1 MIMVIKKSLINY
13 ALEHAQDAHLKEL
26 EKYVQEDSALLFSD
40 DDLFEISAFL
50 SENKSPAKARI
61 GQLAPEDISID
72 AGPTE
77 LIPGPD
83 ISALGAVGLKVKVE
97 NGKISIT
104 EPHILLKKDEEITE
118 AKASI
123 LAKLDIEPFKIGLEP
138 VSGFFDGKVYT
149 NVKIDKEAT
158 LEELKSFAGKS
169 ISFGVSL
176 NYITNDTLSYL
187 LGKAGSH
194 EKALAGLI
202 KEESKEEKPVEEK
215 KDEKPAEE
223 EKGKVEEENKGESQN
238 K

>member
-1 MIMVIKKSLINY
+1 MEGTSSINFFRSVSFKP
-13 ALEHAQDAHLKEL
+13 LSKI
-26 EKYVQEDSALLFSD
+26 LFAIWS
-40 DDLFEISAFL
+40 
-50 SENKSPAKARI
+50 
-61 GQLAPEDISID
+61 
-72 AGPTE
+72 T
-77 LIPGPD
+77 
-83 ISALGAVGLKVKVE
+83 
-97 NGKISIT
+97 
-104 EPHILLKKDEEITE
+104 
-118 AKASI
+118 
-123 LAKLDIEPFKIGLEP
+123 
-138 VSGFFDGKVYT
+138 
-149 NVKIDKEAT
+149 
-158 LEELKSFAGKS
+158 